1 MKKVIAAGLIAG
13 SLCLVTP
20 ASAQPADFNDAYD
33 DALMHPLRLAY
44 YVIHPMGY
52 AAEWLVG
59 RPFQYIISRDGVRNI
74 FGYKPLDETAA
85 YGMIENDI

>member
-20 ASAQPADFNDAYD
+20 ALAHQTDFNDEYE

-74 FGYKPLDETAA
+74 FGYKPIDDAA
-85 YGMIENDI
+85 TYSSN